1 MENIKQYSWL
11 RKINK
16 ALLKLDNI
24 PLMRTYAPFDFEM
37 LSMHLKKKFSL
48 KNVKIEP
55 VLAKWLSKDQIKEGL
70 SDNVNYLSFTL
81 SPLEGNVF
89 LLMDLE
95 DISKLTNEL
104 LIHKNQIKFSTIMLQ
119 ESYFRFVALEVLNI
133 LTEMNLFQDLSSKM
147 VEATDFLNED
157 AFCIDLKIQ
166 LNDIFCYARIAINSK
181 FRKAWEEYF
190 INNPPLKALELAK
203 GLDLVMTAE
212 LGYVKLFYQDLKKLK
227 NGDFIVLDSI
237 NYDIKNNKG
246 QVTLKLADTALF
258 LAKIKQ
264 NKLKIIDFATFQ
276 EEPYMEEKKLIKE
289 SKEEELEE
297 KIEVQEEKQLP
308 TTPLENMPITI
319 IVEAARF
326 KINLEKL
333 MNLQPGNLLDLAI
346 HPQTYVNLCVN
357 GQKIA
362 TAELVNLGET
372 LGVRILEI
380 G

>member
-1 MENIKQYSWL
+1 MENITHYSWL

-16 ALLKLDNI
+16 ALLKLDHI
-24 PLMRTYAPFDFEM
+24 PLLRTYAPFDFEK
-37 LSMHLKKKFSL
+37 LSDHLKKKFSL
-48 KNVKIEP
+48 KSVKIE
-55 VLAKWLSKDQIKEGL
+55 LSDTKWLSKDKIKMGL

-104 LIHKNQIKFSTIMLQ
+104 LPHKNKIKFSTVMLQ
-119 ESYFRFVALEVLNI
+119 ESYFRFIALETLDI
-133 LTEMNLFQDLSSKM
+133 LTQMNLFQDLSAKM
-147 VEATDFLNED
+147 VESTDPLRED
-157 AFCIDLKIQ
+157 ALCIDFKIQ
-166 LNDIFCYARIAINSK
+166 INDISCYARIAINSK

-203 GLDLVMTAE
+203 TLDLVMSAE
-212 LGYVKLFYQDLKKLK
+212 LGYVKLNYQDLKKVK
-227 NGDFIVLDSI
+227 KGDFIVLDSI

-246 QVTLKLADTALF
+246 QVTLKLGETPLL

-264 NKLKIIDFATFQ
+264 NKIKIVDFAIYQ
-276 EEPYMEEKKLIKE
+276 EEPNMEEKKIVKE
-289 SKEEELEE
+289 NKEEEET
-297 KIEVQEEKQLP
+297 KIEVQEDKEFP
-308 TTPLENMPITI
+308 TATLQNMPMTV

-333 MNLQPGNLLDLAI
+333 MSLQPGNLIDLSI
-346 HPQTYVNLCVN
+346 HPETYVNLCVN

-372 LGVRILEI
+372 LGVRILDL